1 MSEPLVLLDTAA
13 RVRTITLNRPAQ
25 LNSFNN
31 DLYWA
36 AADAFVDAGADPGV
50 AVVVIT
56 GTGRGFSAGQDI
68 GEMGGSSSSTET
80 RGNGFG
86 AFTDGL
92 AAFHKPVIAAV
103 NGVAVGIGATMLP
116 HCDLVFVSQAARIKT
131 PFPTLGVC
139 PEAASS
145 VTFPWAM
152 GWQQA
157 AYTLFTADWLTAD
170 DAVRTGL
177 AFRAC
182 EPDALMPEVMEL
194 ATRIATMPIPSLVET
209 KRLMVA
215 GRLDMVM
222 AARERENEAFTRL
235 IGGPANREAI
245 SAFLEKRPA
254 DFSNLPEA

>member
-1 MSEPLVLLDTAA
+1 MSEPLVLLDTTA

-36 AADAFVDAGADPGV
+36 AADALADAAADPGV
-50 AVVVIT
+50 AVVVLT

-68 GEMGGSSSSTET
+68 GEMGGGSSSTET

-92 AAFHKPVIAAV
+92 AAFPKPVIAAV
-103 NGVAVGIGATMLP
+103 NGVAVGIGATMLALV
-116 HCDLVFVSQAARIKT
+116 DLVFVSQAARIKT

-139 PEAASS
+139 PEAGSS
-145 VTFPWAM
+145 VTYPWVM

-157 AYTLFTADWLTAD
+157 AYTLFTAEWLSAD

-182 EPDALMPEVMEL
+182 EADALMAEVRTVAEKIG
-194 ATRIATMPIPSLVET
+194 AMPIPSLVET
-209 KRLMVA
+209 KRLMLA
-215 GRLDMVM
+215 GRMDAYT
-222 AARERENEAFTRL
+222 AARERENDAFTRL

-245 SAFLEKRPA
+245 AAFLEKRPA
-254 DFSNLPEA
+254 DFSNLPDS

>member
-1 MSEPLVLLDTAA
+1 MSEPLVLLDDTA
-13 RVRTITLNRPAQ
+13 RVRTITLNRPQA

-36 AADAFVDAGADPGV
+36 AADAFVAAGDDPGV
-50 AVVVIT
+50 AVVLIT
-56 GTGRGFSAGQDI
+56 GSGRGFSAGQDI
-68 GEMGGSSSSTET
+68 SEMGGSSTSTET

-86 AFTDGL
+86 AFVDGL
-92 AAFHKPVIAAV
+92 AAFRKPVVAAV

-116 HCDLVFVSQAARIKT
+116 LCDLVFVSDAARIKT

-145 VTFPWAM
+145 VTFPRTM

-157 AYTLFTADWLTAD
+157 AYTLFTADWLTAE

-177 AFRAC
+177 AFRRC
-182 EPDALMPEVMEL
+182 TPEALLDEAGAL
-194 ATRIATMPIPSLVET
+194 ARRIAAMPIPSLVET

-215 GRLDMVM
+215 GRIDTVM

-235 IGGPANREAI
+235 IGGPANVEAI
-245 SAFLEKRPA
+245 AAFLEKRDP
-254 DFSNLPEA
+254 DFTGIA